1 MNKMTSLD
9 SSHGA
14 NQRGPRGKVCVFT
27 TGGTIAMMESQE
39 GSGLIPARTGRE
51 LLDAV
56 PQLASICEIELTE
69 FSNLPSP
76 HIHPRNIFA
85 LRNVI
90 RQIIDRD
97 DVDGVVV
104 THGTDTLEESAYLME
119 LTLSHHKPVIFTA
132 AMKPGTT
139 VGADGP
145 MNILSACMV
154 AVSRE
159 ARGHGVLVVMNEE
172 IHTAREVRKTY
183 TSNVATFHSPGYGP
197 IGLVDADRVIFLRKS
212 LIRHKFDVS
221 HLEEKVGLIKVCEG
235 SDDLFIRCALDNHF
249 AGLVIEG
256 FGRGDVPPNFVQAIS
271 EAIESGMVVVMTSRC
286 FQGRVLGVYGYEG
299 GGADLKRRGVL
310 FCGDLSGPKA
320 RIKLMVALASTRDRR
335 KLSSIME
342 MEDVSWGE

>member
-1 MNKMTSLD
+1 MINSPVNERSTR
-9 SSHGA
+9 A
-14 NQRGPRGKVCVFT
+14 RQRSRGKVCVFT
-27 TGGTIAMMESQE
+27 TGGTIAMLETHDGQ
-39 GSGLIPARTGRE
+39 GLMPARTGMQ

-56 PQLASICEIELTE
+56 PDLASVCDIELRE

-76 HIHPRNIFA
+76 HIHPRDIFA
-85 LRNVI
+85 LRNII
-90 RQIIDRD
+90 REIIDRD

-119 LTLSHHKPVIFTA
+119 LTLSHHKPVVFTA
-132 AMKPGTT
+132 AMKPGSTI
-139 VGADGP
+139 GADGP

-197 IGLVDADRVIFLRKS
+197 IGLVDSDRVIFLRKS
-212 LIRHKFDVS
+212 LIRQKFDVS

-235 SDDLFIRCALDNHF
+235 NDDLFIRCAIDNNF

-256 FGRGDVPPNFVQAIS
+256 FGRGDVPPGMVASITQAIS
-271 EAIESGMVVVMTSRC
+271 SGMVLVMTSRC
-286 FQGRVLGVYGYEG
+286 FQGRVLGVYGYDG

-320 RIKLMVALASTRDRR
+320 RIKLMVALASTRDRN
-335 KLSSIME
+335 KLDSIME
-342 MEDVSWGE
+342 MEDISWGK